1 MFLKK
6 YRPDI
11 IFLQEIDMY
20 TKRAYYRNQL
30 YTLSKYTG
38 LTFRAMGTNIKY
50 KNGFYGDGILSK
62 FPIEYSA
69 NYLSPLTNASH
80 EQRGILCNKV
90 SFGNTKINV
99 FSQATQND
107 INSQLEAYKNKGM
120 QTINDTYNPLLENL
134 KTDIASRFGN
144 LNNSVFFD
152 NLNSIEKNR
161 ANAISDLAQ
170 DIEAQRSD
178 LFNNELSKRY
188 NYLNFMNDLQNQI
201 TDNILNYLGVAQ
213 ENSSSGTAYNQN
225 LANFQHDK
233 MQDIFNN
240 LIKMANTVLQYK
252 KYM

>member
-1 MFLKK
+1 MGKS
-6 YRPDI
+6 
-11 IFLQEIDMY
+11 
-20 TKRAYYRNQL
+20 
-30 YTLSKYTG
+30 SKP
-38 LTFRAMGTNIKY
+38 
-50 KNGFYGDGILSK
+50 S
-62 FPIEYSA
+62 YSA
-69 NYLSPLTNASH
+69 GTVSINGNAVASNAKKGNNVISNYSMSDIEKGIYDTAQQELLAS
-80 EQRGILCNKV
+80 LP
-90 SFGNTKINV
+90 KINV

-240 LIKMANTVLQYK
+240 LIKIANTVLQYK

>member
-1 MFLKK
+1 MGIGLQRRL
-6 YRPDI
+6 YPHRHSRPRPQALGSDI
-11 IFLQEIDMY
+11 EKGIYDTAQQE
-20 TKRAYYRNQL
+20 L
-30 YTLSKYTG
+30 L
-38 LTFRAMGTNIKY
+38 
-50 KNGFYGDGILSK
+50 
-62 FPIEYSA
+62 
-69 NYLSPLTNASH
+69 AS
-80 EQRGILCNKV
+80 LP
-90 SFGNTKINV
+90 KINV

-188 NYLNFMNDLQNQI
+188 NYLNFMNDLQNQPQW
-201 TDNILNYLGVAQ
+201 LK
-213 ENSSSGTAYNQN
+213 N
-225 LANFQHDK
+225 LQVC
-233 MQDIFNN
+233 I
-240 LIKMANTVLQYK
+240 
-252 KYM
+252 

>member
-1 MFLKK
+1 MI
-6 YRPDI
+6 Y
-11 IFLQEIDMY
+11 
-20 TKRAYYRNQL
+20 
-30 YTLSKYTG
+30 
-38 LTFRAMGTNIKY
+38 
-50 KNGFYGDGILSK
+50 
-62 FPIEYSA
+62 
-69 NYLSPLTNASH
+69 
-80 EQRGILCNKV
+80 
-90 SFGNTKINV
+90 
-99 FSQATQND
+99 
-107 INSQLEAYKNKGM
+107 
-120 QTINDTYNPLLENL
+120 
-134 KTDIASRFGN
+134 